1 MSLEEPQPQDI
12 VKEINQ
18 IKVAFSANIEEYAR
32 DLVFE
37 YIPESGGFALL
48 GGSNC

>member
-12 VKEINQ
+12 ISEINQ
-18 IKVAFSANIEEYAR
+18 IKVAFAANIEEYTR

-37 YIPESGGFALL
+37 YFPESGGFALL
-48 GGSNC
+48 GGSSC

>member
-12 VKEINQ
+12 VKVINQ
-18 IKVAFSANIEEYAR
+18 IQVAFAANIEEYAR

-37 YIPESGGFALL
+37 YYPESNGFALV
-48 GGSNC
+48 GGSSC